1 MKVAYVCADPGIP
14 VFGSK
19 GGSVHVQE
27 VVRAMANTGARVEL
41 FAARLGGSAPA
52 DIADVAVIEVP
63 VGPSGDA
70 AARERACL
78 DANRG
83 MTAALTERGPFDF
96 VYERQSLF
104 GFAGMEYARESGVP
118 GLLEVNAPLVLE
130 QEIYRELVDRGAAEE
145 ATRRAFSA
153 ASAVLAVSRNLA
165 ARLESEPAARGRVHE
180 VPNGVD
186 PDRFPADIAPARA
199 KERGEFVVGFV
210 GSLKPWHGLPVLAE
224 AFELFSAREP
234 RARLLVVGDGGGRRQ
249 LEGEMSSRGL
259 GTKAVFAG
267 AVLPAEV
274 PRWLASMDVA
284 AAPYPRLSDFYFSP
298 LKLYEYMAA
307 GLPVVASR
315 IGQIGEAIRDG
326 RTGLLCAPGDAPA
339 FAAAFERLS
348 GNEALRARLGEAA
361 RREALRNHTW
371 ASVAK
376 RIREIASGV
385 RAARG
390 MEVSP

>member
-1 MKVAYVCADPGIP
+1 MRIAYVCADPGIP
-14 VFGSK
+14 VFGRK

-27 VVRAMANTGARVEL
+27 VMRALTKTGARVEIL
-41 FAARLGGSAPA
+41 AARLGGSAPA

-83 MTAALTERGPFDF
+83 MAAALRERGPFDF

-130 QEIYRELVDRGAAEE
+130 QEIYRELVDRAAAEE
-145 ATRRAFSA
+145 ATRRAFAA
-153 ASAVLAVSRNLA
+153 ASAVLCVSRELA
-165 ARLESEPAARGRVHE
+165 AQLERETAARGRVH
-180 VPNGVD
+180 VVRNGVD

-199 KERGEFVVGFV
+199 REAGEFVVGFV

-224 AFELFSAREP
+224 AFELFSVRQP
-234 RARLLVVGDGGGRRQ
+234 RARLLVVGDGEGRRQ
-249 LEGEMSSRGL
+249 LEEEMSSRGL
-259 GTKAVFAG
+259 ETKAVFAG

-274 PRWLASMDVA
+274 PRWLASMDAA
-284 AAPYPRLSDFYFSP
+284 AAPYPRLSNFYFSP

-307 GLPVVASR
+307 GLPIVASR
-315 IGQIGEAIRDG
+315 VGQIAEAIEDG
-326 RTGLLCAPGDAPA
+326 RTGLLCPPGDAKA
-339 FAAAFERLS
+339 FATAFETLAR
-348 GNEALRARLGEAA
+348 NEDLRIRLGEAA
-361 RREALRNHTW
+361 RKDVLRNHTW
-371 ASVAK
+371 ASVAE
-376 RIREIASGV
+376 RILEIAERA
-385 RAARG
+385 RAAPMTEART
-390 MEVSP
+390 